1 MRSAKLVR
9 FADFLN
15 EIITIGKQWKM
26 DYFDTSEY
34 SRDHFLYRA
43 RNKKV
48 LWKMKDAT
56 HRVPVEKFV
65 GLRPKMYSIL
75 FTKDNKPVE
84 KKAAKAFPRT
94 WPSQNFDISIISHTL
109 IEKDHLGDRIPEKDC
124 KSCLWETSADGANE
138 SNLKR
143 KPSTLFSDLNQ
154 DRFFTPRW

>member
-9 FADFLN
+9 FADFLS
-15 EIITIGKQWKM
+15 GKQWKM

-94 WPSQNFDISIISHTL
+94 WQSENFDISIISHVSEKQVQMARINQIWSETHQLYSLTL
-109 IEKDHLGDRIPEKDC
+109 TNT
-124 KSCLWETSADGANE
+124 CLSPHDDKRYILEDGCH
-138 SNLKR
+138 
-143 KPSTLFSDLNQ
+143 TLAYGHDFIYEC
-154 DRFFTPRW
+154 